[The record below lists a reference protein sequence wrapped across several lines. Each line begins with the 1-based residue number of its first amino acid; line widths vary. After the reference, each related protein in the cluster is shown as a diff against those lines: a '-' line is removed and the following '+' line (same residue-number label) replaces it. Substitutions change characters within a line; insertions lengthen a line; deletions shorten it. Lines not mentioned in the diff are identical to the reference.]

1 MKGKNLFGVN
11 SAFYYF
17 GIEHLIVNMYQY
29 IKDGIDNNEYNYL
42 CLKANSYNLLLTY
55 FTEEEKKH
63 IGIFT
68 ASTIINLHKSGG
80 EVTVNNVLKKYEKN
94 VFEHGY
100 TGARFICELSHLL
113 KKISKADFI
122 KFEKSSSKIIN
133 ELNISMMCLYDMYD
147 YTNYKMII
155 DDELI
160 ALSKKVSD
168 YRLYQMKL
176 CEMF

>member
-1 MKGKNLFGVN
+1 MKEKNLFGVH
-11 SAFYYF
+11 SAFYYY
-17 GIEHLIVNMYQY
+17 GIDHLIVNMYQY
-29 IKDGIDNNEYNYL
+29 IKDGIDNNQYIYL
-42 CLKANSYNLLLTY
+42 CLKANSYNLLLTH

-63 IGIFT
+63 ISIFT
-68 ASTIINLHKSGG
+68 ASTLMNLHKNGG
-80 EVTVNNVLKKYEKN
+80 EVTVNNALKKYEKN

-100 TGARFICELSHLL
+100 TGARFIYELSHVL
-113 KKISKADFI
+113 KEISKADFI
-122 KFEKSSSKIIN
+122 KFEKSFSKTIN

-147 YTNYKMII
+147 YTNCKTII